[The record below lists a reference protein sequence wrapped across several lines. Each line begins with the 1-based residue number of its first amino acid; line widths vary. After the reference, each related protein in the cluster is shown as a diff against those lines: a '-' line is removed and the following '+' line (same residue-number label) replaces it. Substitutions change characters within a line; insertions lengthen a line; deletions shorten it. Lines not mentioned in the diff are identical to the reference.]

1 MKATAII
8 TSLFLTASIAF
19 AQLTG
24 HVNNRATH
32 IVKLKSAMNTTT
44 GKKKT
49 IYICINIII
58 TYR

>member
-44 GKKKT
+44 GKKKQF
-49 IYICINIII
+49 INA
-58 TYR
+58 